1 MSGAQS
7 AGPLPEELETST
19 ADPLLLANAH
29 VMLPA
34 GPSVGAPAG
43 AAGASGSPGGVAL
56 VGPGATGHVG
66 ARLRDGNRVSL
77 PPLRQHLPPR
87 AVETQKVVRLRQ
99 LEKLRKLQND

>member
-7 AGPLPEELETST
+7 VAQPLPEELETST
-19 ADPLLLANAH
+19 ADPFLMANAH
-29 VMLPA
+29 VLLPP
-34 GPSVGAPAG
+34 GPSVSTISP
-43 AAGASGSPGGVAL
+43 AAGVQTGPGGVPV
-56 VGPGATGHVG
+56 VGPGQVG

-99 LEKLRKLQND
+99 IEKLRKLQND

>member
-1 MSGAQS
+1 MSGAKS

-29 VMLPA
+29 VVLPA
-34 GPSVGAPAG
+34 GPSIGAPAG
-43 AAGASGSPGGVAL
+43 ALGSPGGVAV

-66 ARLRDGNRVSL
+66 ARLREGNRVSL